1 MDKRKIIVTSALP
14 YANGA
19 LHLGHLVEY
28 LQTDFWVRYQRMM
41 GHDVVYVCADDTHG
55 TPIMIR
61 ARKEGITP
69 EALIAR
75 SYETRVRE
83 FDAFEM
89 GFDRYGS
96 TNCEE
101 NRILS
106 ERIYLKLKEKGLIS
120 SRPVNQLYCE
130 RCGMFLPDRFVK
142 GTCPKCG
149 TPDRDGDNCSVC
161 GATYNPADL
170 KEPRCAICGGAP
182 VMRASEQLFV
192 ELEPC
197 RDFLK
202 GWLPRH
208 TDKGTAEKL
217 LEWFNEPLRG
227 WNISRDA
234 PYFGFKIPGYDDKY
248 FYVWLDAPVGYM
260 ATLWAWAKER
270 GQTLEDWWQDPKA
283 EIYHFIGKDIVRFHC
298 LFWPTELEAA
308 GWRTPTQVFVH
319 GFLMVNGAKMSKSE
333 GTFVSAATYLKHLPA
348 QALRFYYAC
357 KLNGTVDDLN
367 LDLKDFVGRVNSD
380 LVGKITNL
388 ASRGAQMLNKNCG
401 GRLGDPDAD
410 SRDLLAACR
419 AQLPELLEAYERRD
433 FCRALVLIREW
444 ADKANQ
450 LFDAKTPWKLVKED
464 IEATR
469 AVLTGTLNLFRLMA
483 IALKPIL
490 PAYAAKVE
498 ALFGEAPYAFADA
511 ARDVTGRAIAAYEE
525 GEDWLEQCLDYLDG
539 TIDAVMELFAAHAE
553 IQARKPGMCNHART
567 VKEGVTLVFFVPHSE
582 PEPEVEIEVEH
593 FAQQNLLGCGKF
605 RVVVIPHL
613 DGPLFVFRACF
624 TEKASKQRRRR
635 FRTDS
640 AGNLRMEQG
649 SGMTGDPEYGT
660 AAEAGIG
667 NTVNDPAHPGIHKR
681 TRTHRA
687 RFLGHVDGHI
697 LHAPVS
703 AERFKLPQQFKFGMG
718 GGAVLLL
725 DPVAGAGDRFP
736 GDDGDRADRSLP
748 RGCGLPCAIQGKE
761 HEVSIGGIGHQL
773 TFRSHPHAVQQSCRA
788 QRPAGHSGRRTDS

>member
-1 MDKRKIIVTSALP
+1 MDKRKIIITSALP

-28 LQTDFWVRYQRMM
+28 LQTDFWARYQRMM
-41 GHDVVYVCADDTHG
+41 GHEVVYVCADDTHG

-75 SYETRVRE
+75 SYEARVRE
-83 FDAFEM
+83 FGAFEM

-106 ERIYLKLKEKGLIS
+106 ESIYLKLKERGLIS
-120 SRPVNQLYCE
+120 SRSVDQLYCE

-149 TPDRDGDNCSVC
+149 APDRDGDNCSVC

-170 KEPRCAICGGAP
+170 REPRCAICGGTP
-182 VMRASEQLFV
+182 VMRQSEQLFV

-197 RDFLK
+197 REFLK
-202 GWLPRH
+202 GWLPQH

-234 PYFGFKIPGYDDKY
+234 PYFGFRIPGYDDKY

-260 ATLWAWAKER
+260 ATLWAWAKTR

-298 LFWPTELEAA
+298 LFWPSELQAA

-333 GTFVSAATYLKHLPA
+333 GTFISAATYLRHLPA

-357 KLNGTVDDLN
+357 KLNGTVDDMN
-367 LDLKDFVGRVNSD
+367 LDLRDFVGRVNSD

-401 GRLGDPDAD
+401 GRLGEMDAD
-410 SRDLLAACR
+410 SRALLAECR
-419 AQLPELLEAYERRD
+419 TQLPELQEAYERRD
-433 FCRALVLIREW
+433 FCRAMVIVRDW

-450 LFDAKTPWKLVKED
+450 LFDAKMPWKLVKED
-464 IEATR
+464 VEATR

-511 ARDVTGRAIAAYEE
+511 AKDVEGCAIAAYERLA
-525 GEDWLEQCLDYLDG
+525 DR
-539 TIDAVMELFAAHAE
+539 IDPKAVEAMVAETKAQNAPALPKGLTEKDVKAGIRQLAHAPAGKTFPPPPAE
-553 IQARKPGMCNHART
+553 TI
-567 VKEGVTLVFFVPHSE
+567 V
-582 PEPEVEIEVEH
+582 IDD
-593 FAQQNLLGCGKF
+593 FAKVDL
-605 RVVVIPHL
+605 RVAQVV
-613 DGPLFVFRACF
+613 
-624 TEKASKQRRRR
+624 
-635 FRTDS
+635 
-640 AGNLRMEQG
+640 
-649 SGMTGDPEYGT
+649 
-660 AAEAGIG
+660 AAEAVEGSDKLLRLTLDVGEARPRTVFAGIRKAYA
-667 NTVNDPAHPGIHKR
+667 PEELPGRQVIMVANLAPRKMR
-681 TRTHRA
+681 FGLSEGMVLAAEDADGTLRLTQPFAPMTPGA
-687 RFLGHVDGHI
+687 RL
-697 LHAPVS
+697 
-703 AERFKLPQQFKFGMG
+703 R
-718 GGAVLLL
+718 
-725 DPVAGAGDRFP
+725 
-736 GDDGDRADRSLP
+736 
-748 RGCGLPCAIQGKE
+748 
-761 HEVSIGGIGHQL
+761 
-773 TFRSHPHAVQQSCRA
+773 
-788 QRPAGHSGRRTDS
+788 